1 MYTNSRHP
9 KAYVV
14 SIFEIE
20 EGHMLPQNKSE
31 LLKMMDDKVVIP
43 FHARYC
49 PECHRIPGAEKW
61 IQDPGEGTFTFDT
74 FFASLEIC
82 FSTKRKL
89 PFLVV
94 HKNH

>member
-20 EGHMLPQNKSE
+20 EGHMLPQNKSQ
-31 LLKMMDDKVVIP
+31 LLEMMDDKVVIP

-61 IQDPGEGTFTFDT
+61 VQDPGEGTFTF
-74 FFASLEIC
+74 I
-82 FSTKRKL
+82 
-89 PFLVV
+89 
-94 HKNH
+94 

>member
-1 MYTNSRHP
+1 MSLFSPHP

-20 EGHMLPQNKSE
+20 EGHVLPQNKSQ

-61 IQDPGEGTFTFDT
+61 IQDPGKGTRHIP
-74 FFASLEIC
+74 A
-82 FSTKRKL
+82 
-89 PFLVV
+89 
-94 HKNH
+94 

>member
-1 MYTNSRHP
+1 MSLFSPHP

-20 EGHMLPQNKSE
+20 EGHVLPQNKSQ
-31 LLKMMDDKVVIP
+31 LLEMMDDKVVIP

-61 IQDPGEGTFTFDT
+61 IQDPGKGTRHILAESPYFY
-74 FFASLEIC
+74 SQ
-82 FSTKRKL
+82 
-89 PFLVV
+89 
-94 HKNH
+94 